1 MSTLNSSPCIEPHT
15 TTSCQP
21 TQIGMTSQ
29 HINSGRYTIFNSKL
43 IEHIS
48 HDTDD
53 ELDITQGDI
62 VTDYSFDDIATED
75 FAHTNYDGNLEA
87 PYDNENT
94 GAGYKDIGDPIWQC
108 KQCKAKMW
116 YDERINKYKQTK
128 NPKFSL
134 CCGDGKI
141 QLPILHDAPQPL
153 WQLLFDSRDSQAKK
167 FQQNI
172 RLYNLMFAF
181 TSPGVK
187 VDTSYNTGRGP
198 PTLRIHGQSHH
209 LIGSLLPM
217 PDNSPKF
224 AQL

>member
-1 MSTLNSSPCIEPHT
+1 
-15 TTSCQP
+15 
-21 TQIGMTSQ
+21 MTSQ
-29 HINSGRYTIFNSKL
+29 RINSGRYTIFNSKL
-43 IEHIS
+43 IEHIL

-62 VTDYSFDDIATED
+62 VTSAS
-75 FAHTNYDGNLEA
+75 
-87 PYDNENT
+87 
-94 GAGYKDIGDPIWQC
+94 YKDIGDPIWQC

-116 YDERINKYKQTK
+116 YDERINKDKQTK

-153 WQLLFDSRDSQAKK
+153 RQLLFDSRDSQAKK

-181 TSPGVK
+181 TSPGIK

-198 PTLRIHGQSHH
+198 PTLCIHGQSHH

-217 PDNSPKF
+217 PDSSPKF
-224 AQL
+224 AQLYIYDTENEVNNGLSQYP

>member
-1 MSTLNSSPCIEPHT
+1 MSKFLHL
-15 TTSCQP
+15 
-21 TQIGMTSQ
+21 
-29 HINSGRYTIFNSKL
+29 H
-43 IEHIS
+43 
-48 HDTDD
+48 
-53 ELDITQGDI
+53 
-62 VTDYSFDDIATED
+62 V
-75 FAHTNYDGNLEA
+75 
-87 PYDNENT
+87 

-116 YDERINKYKQTK
+116 YDERINKDKQTK

-153 WQLLFDSRDSQAKK
+153 RQLLFDSRDSQAKK

-181 TSPGVK
+181 TSPGIK

-224 AQL
+224 AQLYIYDTENEVNNRLSQYP